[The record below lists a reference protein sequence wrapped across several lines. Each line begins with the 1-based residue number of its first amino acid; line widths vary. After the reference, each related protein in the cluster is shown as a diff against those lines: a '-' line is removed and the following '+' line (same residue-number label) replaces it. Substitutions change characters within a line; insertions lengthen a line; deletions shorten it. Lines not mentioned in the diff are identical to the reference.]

1 MFYADQSVF
10 ENIMSLCFCLRRSI
24 YARSLDELREKE
36 EQLVVDRHDGIKY
49 DDKSLTVNDVF
60 DMWCELKQQSVAY
73 ATLYAKMTM
82 KYMVTYRH
90 KWRKKR
96 SKTRVNSV
104 LDQQTG
110 EQPSMCPISPQ

>member
-1 MFYADQSVF
+1 MKYLHLLLSFRADGYRSLGGSQVFYADQSVF

-73 ATLYAKMTM
+73 ANLRQNDNEVHGDIQA
-82 KYMVTYRH
+82 
-90 KWRKKR
+90 
-96 SKTRVNSV
+96 
-104 LDQQTG
+104 
-110 EQPSMCPISPQ
+110 